1 MNAEFNASR
10 ELSNGVYE
18 NLSVEKLPRSEVK
31 ISGRIKSGAIP
42 RFYRDALNAL
52 KAKAELP
59 GFRRGKVPENVIE
72 ERLGEEIILKDAAE
86 LAVQSVYPEM
96 LAELKIRPLGN
107 PELRFTKINKQELE
121 FQITLPVFPDFD
133 LPDYQRLAK
142 ETKKPETQM
151 VTDEEVEKSIEA
163 ARKEHRHAEFHKH
176 AKTSRHDTPDHPS
189 ETLELPPLSEEE
201 AKKLAP
207 VKDIP
212 ELKEKVKLALKAG
225 KERQVVEKRRV
236 AILDSLI
243 AATKMELPAVLI
255 AEELDRMEREFGAD
269 LGRLSL
275 NLPEYMKRTG
285 KTLGQL
291 REEWRPSAENRSKLE
306 LILASI
312 AEKEG
317 ISATDEEIKE
327 EVGHLRT
334 HHQNA
339 PEEAL
344 RLYVSRV
351 LRHQKVLEFL
361 ERE

>member
-1 MNAEFNASR
+1 
-10 ELSNGVYE
+10 
-18 NLSVEKLPRSEVK
+18 
-31 ISGRIKSGAIP
+31 
-42 RFYRDALNAL
+42 
-52 KAKAELP
+52 
-59 GFRRGKVPENVIE
+59 
-72 ERLGEEIILKDAAE
+72 
-86 LAVQSVYPEM
+86 
-96 LAELKIRPLGN
+96 
-107 PELRFTKINKQELE
+107 
-121 FQITLPVFPDFD
+121 
-133 LPDYQRLAK
+133 
-142 ETKKPETQM
+142 M

-163 ARKEHRHAEFHKH
+163 ARKEHRHVEFHKH
-176 AKTSRHDTPDHPS
+176 AKTSRHDTSDHPS
-189 ETLELPPLSEEE
+189 ETLELPPLSNEE
-201 AKKLAP
+201 ASKLAP
-207 VKDIP
+207 VKNIS

-225 KERQVVEKRRV
+225 KERQAVEKRRV

-243 AATKMELPAVLI
+243 AKTDMELPATLI
-255 AEELDRMEREFGAD
+255 SEELDRMEREFAAD
-269 LGRLSL
+269 LSRLSL

-361 ERE
+361 EKDGN

>member
-1 MNAEFNASR
+1 MSENKK
-10 ELSNGVYE
+10 GVFYE

-31 ISGRIKSGAIP
+31 ISGKIKSEAIP
-42 RFYRDALNAL
+42 RFYREALEAL
-52 KAKAELP
+52 KSKVELP
-59 GFRRGKVPENVIE
+59 GFRRGKVPESVIK
-72 ERLGEEIILKDAAE
+72 ERLGEEMILKDAAE

-96 LAELKIRPLGN
+96 LLELKIRPLSN
-107 PELRFTKINKQELE
+107 PELRLTKINKEELGFE
-121 FQITLPVFPDFD
+121 ITLSVFPDFI
-133 LPDYQRLAK
+133 LPDYEKLAK
-142 ETKKPETQM
+142 ETKKPETQI
-151 VTDEEVEKSIEA
+151 VTEEEIEKSIEA

-176 AKTSRHDTPDHPS
+176 TRTSRHDTPDHPS
-189 ETLELPPLSEEE
+189 ETADLPPLGDEE

-207 VKDIP
+207 VKGVQ
-212 ELKEKVKLALKAG
+212 ELKEKVKLALKSG
-225 KERQVVEKRRV
+225 KERQVIEKRRV

-243 AATKMELPAVLI
+243 AATSMELPATLI
-255 AEELDRMEREFGAD
+255 SEELDRMEREFASD
-269 LGRLSL
+269 LTRLSL
-275 NLPEYMKRTG
+275 NLPEYIKKTG

-317 ISATDEEIKE
+317 ISATDEEIKA
-327 EVGHLRT
+327 EVGHLKT

-339 PEEAL
+339 PEESL

-361 ERE
+361 EKDRN